1 MSGSDFVHSLDT
13 PSWVRVEGRLVRYSE
28 RQSMDQQVVTV
39 DQFTA
44 AMASIQEALAS
55 LRQEISGQQGRP
67 PVARDDVQ
75 YDHTVPPPPPPSQ
88 SAPQAMSFTL
98 HSQTEVAL
106 PPVTVPTPTSEDPHA
121 RMDRLEQGL
130 R

>member
-1 MSGSDFVHSLDT
+1 MDALLVSVQIIIIFVLSLYRILIPLLVLSGSDFVHSLDT
-13 PSWVRVEGRLVRYSE
+13 PSWVRVEGRLVRYLE

-67 PVARDDVQ
+67 PAVPQDETPHDSL
-75 YDHTVPPPPPPSQ
+75 PPPRPPPIP
-88 SAPQAMSFTL
+88 SAPQASPYVL
-98 HSQTEVAL
+98 HGHS
-106 PPVTVPTPTSEDPHA
+106 
-121 RMDRLEQGL
+121 
-130 R
+130 